1 MTMPMK
7 RSGFTLIELLM
18 VIVIVAILA
27 ALAIPVYARARARAY
42 RAAMVSDLGN
52 LQNLE
57 EIYYHSGGGYAYKT
71 AGTITYAVSDAD
83 LNMHASRGVTIVLGP
98 HANGWAATA
107 AHAALP
113 GQECNVFWG
122 DPGTVGQA
130 TTPGDIACSN

>member
-1 MTMPMK
+1 MTMRMT
-7 RSGFTLIELLM
+7 RGGFTLIELLI

-57 EIYYHSGGGYAYKT
+57 EIYYHNGSYAYKT

-98 HANGWAATA
+98 HPNGWAATA

-113 GQECNVFWG
+113 GQECYVFWG
-122 DPGTVGQA
+122 DAGTVGQA
-130 TTPGDIACSN
+130 TMAGNIACNN

>member
-1 MTMPMK
+1 MTMRTTRK
-7 RSGFTLIELLM
+7 GFTLIELLI

-57 EIYYHSGGGYAYKT
+57 EIYYNGAYAYKT

-83 LNMHASRGVTIVLGP
+83 LNMHASRGVTIVLGS

-107 AHAALP
+107 IHAALP

-122 DPGTVGQA
+122 DAGTVGQA
-130 TTPGDIACSN
+130 TMAGNIACND